1 MVRYT
6 LSKPERLSSLKA
18 IEKLFKEGKS
28 LAKFPIRLVWVE
40 HSETEIQAFPIQVMF
55 SASKK
60 KFSRAV
66 DRNRIKRLM
75 RECYRLAKPVLYT
88 TLPQG
93 KVYHLA
99 LIYSGTEIL
108 DYVVIQK
115 SIALALERWLKTLSE
130 DHSLSKDG

>member
-28 LAKFPIRLVWVE
+28 LAKFPVRLVWVE
-40 HSETEIQAFPIQVMF
+40 QSEPEKQEFPIQVMF

-75 RECYRLAKPVLYT
+75 REGYRLAKPELYK

-93 KVYHLA
+93 KSYQLA
-99 LIYSGTEIL
+99 LIYAGTEIL
-108 DYVVIQK
+108 DFVVIQK
-115 SIALALERWLKTLSE
+115 SIAQALERWLKALSE
-130 DHSLSKDG
+130 DHPVPKDG

>member
-40 HSETEIQAFPIQVMF
+40 QSEPEKQEFPIQVMF

-75 RECYRLAKPVLYT
+75 REGYRLAKPGLYT
-88 TLPQG
+88 SLPNG
-93 KVYHLA
+93 KSYHLA

-108 DYVVIQK
+108 DFVVIQK
-115 SIALALERWLKTLSE
+115 SIAQALERWLKALSE
-130 DHSLSKDG
+130 DHPLPKDG